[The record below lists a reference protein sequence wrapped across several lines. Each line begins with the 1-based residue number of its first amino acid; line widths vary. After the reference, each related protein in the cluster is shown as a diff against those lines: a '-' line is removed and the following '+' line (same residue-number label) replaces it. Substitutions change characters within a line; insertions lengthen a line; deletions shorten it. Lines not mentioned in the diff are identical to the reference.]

1 MQYFYFLRS
10 YFHFTLQA
18 SKREQDYD
26 EKIKSL
32 ENEYGEVMNCG
43 WFSVYS
49 RGKTLFFFLGWK
61 TKVIAVLIWININL
75 IMPW

>member
-1 MQYFYFLRS
+1 MEYFYFLRS

-32 ENEYGEVMNCG
+32 ENEYGEVMSCG
-43 WFSVYS
+43 
-49 RGKTLFFFLGWK
+49 
-61 TKVIAVLIWININL
+61 
-75 IMPW
+75 

>member
-1 MQYFYFLRS
+1 MRYFYFLRA

-32 ENEYGEVMNCG
+32 ENEYGEVMSCG
-43 WFSVYS
+43 
-49 RGKTLFFFLGWK
+49 
-61 TKVIAVLIWININL
+61 
-75 IMPW
+75 

>member
-1 MQYFYFLRS
+1 MTSRFLFVSDGRLNSIIIIIFDAVLLLLRS

-43 WFSVYS
+43 
-49 RGKTLFFFLGWK
+49 
-61 TKVIAVLIWININL
+61 
-75 IMPW
+75 